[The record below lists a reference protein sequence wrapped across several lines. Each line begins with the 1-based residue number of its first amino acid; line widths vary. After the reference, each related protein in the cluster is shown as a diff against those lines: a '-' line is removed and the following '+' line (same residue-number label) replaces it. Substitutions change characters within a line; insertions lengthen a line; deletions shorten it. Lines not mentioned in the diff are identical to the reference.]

1 MSGLKTRQ
9 LNLMDDFWAKFKDQY
24 QLDERLVAVQQAKS
38 FVAEQYRK
46 LYVSI
51 IRYGQTRDL
60 KSLMITSS
68 MAEEGKTL
76 TALNLAITM
85 TASDDNI
92 LLVET
97 DFHRPRVGTYLDLP
111 CEVGLSDYLSDQSSL
126 DQICQVSPLARLV
139 VVQAG
144 NTLRNPVGLLSSV
157 KMAQFLQQVK
167 AEKQYRYIVLDAP
180 PILLS
185 SETHAMADYV
195 DATILV
201 VRAHKTPQEQVLQA
215 IETLGEERLLGCLLN
230 GIRTGDMDTYAQY
243 GYYG

>member
-1 MSGLKTRQ
+1 MGLKTTQ
-9 LNLMDDFWAKFKDQY
+9 LNLMDGFWDKFQNQC
-24 QLDERLVAVQQAKS
+24 QLDQRLVAVHQAKS
-38 FVAEQYRK
+38 LAAEQYRK

-51 IRYGQTRDL
+51 IRAGQTHEL
-60 KSLMITSS
+60 QTLMITSS
-68 MAEEGKTL
+68 LAEEGKTL

-85 TASDDNI
+85 IASGDNI

-111 CEVGLSDYLSDQSSL
+111 SKVGLSDYLSDQSSL
-126 DQICQVSPLARLV
+126 GEICQLGSLPRLV

-144 NTLRNPVGLLSSV
+144 QTCHNPVGLLSSQ

-185 SETHAMADYV
+185 SETHTMADYV
-195 DATILV
+195 DASILV
-201 VRAHKTPQEQVLQA
+201 VRAHKTPQEQVSQA
-215 IETLGEERLLGCLLN
+215 IEILGEKRFLGCVLN
-230 GIRTGDMDTYAQY
+230 GIRDRDMDSY
-243 GYYG
+243 GLYDY